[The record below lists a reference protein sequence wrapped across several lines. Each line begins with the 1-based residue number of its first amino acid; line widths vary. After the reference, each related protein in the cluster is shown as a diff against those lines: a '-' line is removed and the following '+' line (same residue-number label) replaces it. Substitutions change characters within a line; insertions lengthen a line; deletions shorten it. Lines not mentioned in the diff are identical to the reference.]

1 MLDVL
6 IVGSGP
12 AGLSAAIYTSRAG
25 LTTKI
30 LEGPTSGGLVTTT
43 EEIDNYLGLPGM
55 AGMEMAESF
64 KNHAVKFGAEII
76 RAEVESIISGGS
88 NFKSVEAGQNFF
100 QTITTDGRIFNS
112 KTVIF
117 AAGSTPR
124 KLGVPGE
131 HLSGVSYCSTCD
143 GLFFSDDP
151 VVVVGGGETAAE
163 DALYLA
169 GLASSVDVLV
179 RGDEWKASAPAV
191 ARLEAHPKVNIHMS
205 TRIEEILEADG
216 EVSGVKLNG
225 NRELAVNGVFV
236 AIGQDPNS
244 VTASPHV
251 TLYED
256 GFIHK
261 SEVAGFFPTGDIATP
276 EYRQVIVAAGEG
288 AKAGIDAT
296 NYLLTLPTV

>member
-1 MLDVL
+1 MIDVL

-25 LTTKI
+25 LSTTI
-30 LEGPTSGGLVTTT
+30 LEGPVSGGLVTTT
-43 EEIDNYLGLPGM
+43 EEIDNYLGLPGS
-55 AGMEMAESF
+55 AGLDMAENF
-64 KNHAVKFGAEII
+64 KKHAVKFGAEIVKG
-76 RAEVESIISGGS
+76 EVDSIVSG
-88 NFKSVEAGQNFF
+88 NPTFKSVVAGQNFF

-131 HLSGVSYCSTCD
+131 HLSGVSYCATCD

-163 DALYLA
+163 EALYLA
-169 GLASSVDVLV
+169 GLASSVDILV
-179 RGDEWKASAPAV
+179 RSDWKASAAAV
-191 ARLEAHPKVNIHMS
+191 ARLAHHPKVTIHMS
-205 TRIEEILEADG
+205 TRVEEVLGTDG
-216 EVSGVKLNG
+216 EVSGVRLNTG
-225 NRELAVNGVFV
+225 QELAVNGVFV
-236 AIGQDPNS
+236 AVGQDPNS
-244 VTASPHV
+244 ATASPHV

-256 GFIHK
+256 GFIK
-261 SEVAGFFPTGDIATP
+261 TSEVPGFFPTGDISTP
-276 EYRQVIVAAGEG
+276 EYRQVIIAAGEG

>member
-55 AGMEMAESF
+55 AGLEMADSF
-64 KNHAVKFGAEII
+64 KKHAVKFGAEVVS
-76 RAEVESIISGGS
+76 AEVESIVSGR
-88 NFKSVEAGQNFF
+88 NFF
-100 QTITTDGRIFNS
+100 QTITTDGRIFDS
-112 KTVIF
+112 KAVIF

-131 HLSGVSYCSTCD
+131 NLSGVSYCATCD

-163 DALYLA
+163 EALYLA

-179 RGDEWKASAPAV
+179 RGAEWKASAAAV
-191 ARLEAHPKVNIHMS
+191 ARLEAHPNVNIHMS
-205 TRIEEILEADG
+205 TRIEEVLENDG
-216 EVSGVKLNG
+216 EVAGVKLSTG
-225 NRELAVNGVFV
+225 WEIPVNGVFV

-261 SEVAGFFPTGDIATP
+261 SDVAGFFPTGDIATP

-296 NYLLTLPTV
+296 NYLLTLPTM